1 MHVLF
6 LTSNGLYELVHCGVF
21 LSFYLVVNALS
32 SNHILLSCIITRIL
46 LSLASVTFCLSI
58 ITSSLYLTWSVNIK
72 AGKLYLLFSFVY
84 SRALDGPM
92 KHVLLFDSP
101 DVETSFER
109 IGNNNFIWHG
119 LFITL
124 TVNSGLVARDH
135 LFLQATIKV
144 LQSKQNEH
152 FGFTKRDFFCL
163 SKRFT
168 IASIVD
174 YVKICNTKLL
184 SEWDI
189 FWDLVVCNYCIVWR
203 GLVEFNKE
211 LKTMATIHV
220 LLAHDF

>member
-119 LFITL
+119 LLITL

-135 LFLQATIKV
+135 
-144 LQSKQNEH
+144 
-152 FGFTKRDFFCL
+152 FFYRRL
-163 SKRFT
+163 
-168 IASIVD
+168 
-174 YVKICNTKLL
+174 
-184 SEWDI
+184 
-189 FWDLVVCNYCIVWR
+189 
-203 GLVEFNKE
+203 
-211 LKTMATIHV
+211 
-220 LLAHDF
+220 